1 MPLRFRDLKMKSL
14 QTCAWVSSLVVVGCN
29 GSSHS
34 APPPPTPTYR
44 IGGTVAGLGVAGL
57 VLSNGMDTV
66 TVAANQT
73 SFTFPTPVSS
83 GTGYSIA
90 VQTQPTGALC
100 YLTMATGTVAAANVS
115 SIAVK
120 CGSHNFWVLANGD
133 DSTFDSAGSFGTL
146 NVFSATNIPA
156 ARTGGS
162 SWTDQ
167 SGNLWLFGGITGSSL
182 ATATSSTVND
192 LWRYS
197 IAMGQWTWVGG
208 EQMAGGLGTHAAI
221 GVASPS
227 NQPSARSSA
236 ATWVD
241 AMGNLWMYGGQGY
254 DDSGAYNNLADLWMY
269 DPTSKLWIWEGEFA
283 AGPGPRESATTWI
296 DSAGTLWLLGGY
308 SAGNDVQQDLWS
320 YSPQSGVWSFKSGSR
335 SIDAQGVYGVRGLAA
350 AGNTPGARASAAGRI
365 DASGNL
371 WLFGGLGIDAA
382 GDDGILTDFWM
393 YSPTSGEWTWVSG
406 PSSAENLCT
415 SDGVACLSGATT
427 DWFDTSN
434 NVWWFGG
441 SNKVQ
446 TVPAVYATQVS
457 EFQSASGQATMLPVP
472 AVSPMGRDSAMGW
485 TGTDGTFWMFGG
497 YEQPGSVTAGGSFND
512 LWRYIP

>member
-1 MPLRFRDLKMKSL
+1 MRLRFRDFMKSL
-14 QTCAWVSSLVVVGCN
+14 QVCAGVLSLVVAGCN
-29 GSSHS
+29 GSSKS
-34 APPPPTPTYR
+34 APPPPPTYS
-44 IGGTVAGLGVAGL
+44 IGGTVAGLSVAGL
-57 VLSNGMDTV
+57 VLSNGTDTV

-73 SFTFPTPVSS
+73 TFTFPTAVSS

-100 YLTMATGTVAAANVS
+100 YLTMATGTVASANVS

-120 CGSHNFWVLANGD
+120 CGSHNFWVLANGED
-133 DSTFDSAGSFGTL
+133 GTFDSAGSFGTL
-146 NVFSATNIPA
+146 NVFSASNIPA
-156 ARTGGS
+156 ARTAGS
-162 SWTDQ
+162 SFTDP

-182 ATATSSTVND
+182 GTATSATMND

-197 IAMGQWTWVGG
+197 IAMRQWTWVGG
-208 EQMAGGLGTHAAI
+208 QQMAGGQGTHAAS

-241 AMGNLWMYGGQGY
+241 AMGNLWMYGGEGY
-254 DDSGAYNNLADLWMY
+254 DDSGAYNDLADLWMF
-269 DPTSKLWIWEGEFA
+269 DPSSSLWTWEGEFA
-283 AGPGPRESATTWI
+283 TGPGLRESATTWI
-296 DSAGTLWLLGGY
+296 DSAGTLWLFGGY
-308 SAGNDVQQDLWS
+308 DSLGNDVLQDLWS

-335 SIDAQGVYGVRGLAA
+335 TINAQGVYGVQGVAA
-350 AGNTPGARASAAGRI
+350 AGNTPGARASATGRI

-371 WLFGGLGIDAA
+371 WLFGGLGIDGA
-382 GDDGILTDFWM
+382 GDGGILSDFWM
-393 YSPTSGEWTWVSG
+393 YSPTRGEWTWVSG
-406 PSSAENLCT
+406 SASAQAQCT
-415 SDGVACLSGATT
+415 SDGVVCLSGATT

-434 NVWWFGG
+434 NVWSFGG

-446 TVPAVYATQVS
+446 TIPASYFTEVS
-457 EFQSASGQATMLPVP
+457 EFQSATGQATMLSVP
-472 AVSPMGRDSAMGW
+472 AVSPMGRDSATGW

-497 YEQPGSVTAGGSFND
+497 YEQAGSVTPGGSFND